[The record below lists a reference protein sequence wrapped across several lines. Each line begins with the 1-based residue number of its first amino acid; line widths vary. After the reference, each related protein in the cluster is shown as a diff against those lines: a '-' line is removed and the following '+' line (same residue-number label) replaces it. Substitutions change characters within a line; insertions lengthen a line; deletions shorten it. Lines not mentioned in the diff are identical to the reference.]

1 MSDSDRDPPY
11 LREMFTS
18 QPNFYAALVT
28 VIASA
33 GLSVPFGAPGAMLP
47 LVLFGA
53 GEAIAAL
60 FVPSWPGFRARIDHK
75 YRVRR
80 REALRVRLETELRGR
95 VRRQERN
102 WEVYARLQELAA
114 ALSTLPV
121 PRGQDTLTAR
131 DVERVQDAPGEYLN
145 LWSAAL
151 SMRDRRKAL
160 DPDELERRIAAVE
173 EDLAAQQGDM
183 ISLRRAHTEL
193 VDLRD
198 RYTRLES
205 RLAATEAALLSLPD
219 VVEEIYLAMGQGH
232 GLALEGAKLGQAVQR
247 LRAQEDLDQAIED
260 ELGGSALSLEPQ
272 RSTPSARASSRRP
285 IPTSNKG

>member
-1 MSDSDRDPPY
+1 MGQTDREPPY

-18 QPNFYAALVT
+18 QGNLYAALVT
-28 VIASA
+28 VIAGA
-33 GLSVPFGAPGAMLP
+33 GLSIPFGTPGALLP
-47 LVLFGA
+47 LVVFGA

-60 FVPSWPGFRARIDHK
+60 FVPSWPGFRARVDQK

-80 REALRVRLETELRGR
+80 REALRERLEAELRAR

-114 ALSTLPV
+114 ALGTLPV
-121 PRGQDTLTAR
+121 PRDQDTLTAR

-160 DPDELERRIAAVE
+160 DPAELERRIAAVE
-173 EDLAAQQGDM
+173 EDLASGQGDPV
-183 ISLRRAHTEL
+183 SLRRAHTEL
-193 VDLRD
+193 VELRD
-198 RYTRLES
+198 RYSRLES

-247 LRAQEDLDQAIED
+247 LREQEDLDQAIAD
-260 ELGGSALSLEPQ
+260 ELGGASLALETP
-272 RSTPSARASSRRP
+272 RPIPSARASSRRP
-285 IPTSNKG
+285 LPTSNKG